1 MATHSH
7 IAKAVKC
14 KEELVDAI
22 VEAIIERLDDGE
34 KVTLKGVGFLVRKD
48 KAARNGR
55 NPATGEDIVIPAKSV
70 ITFKAA
76 KETVVILKPA
86 KKAKK

>member
-14 KEELVDAI
+14 KEALVDDVVNAI
-22 VEAIIERLDDGE
+22 AEMIDGGE
-34 KVTLKGVGFLVRKD
+34 KVTLKGIGFLVRKD
-48 KAARNGR
+48 KEARNGR
-55 NPATGEDIVIPAKSV
+55 NPSTGEDLIIPAKSV

-76 KETVVILKPA
+76 KETAIIIKPA